1 MVFIRCCPAALLALA
16 WLLTAGVVAPARAD
30 DALLSQDVSALFAA
44 RTARIGPYVA
54 WTYDWAT
61 SYANSY
67 RAAYHVIRHILTA
80 PAGQRGDVL
89 GVLRALQQQSL
100 RQRVSRPAED
110 AYQIARLINRHAAAR
125 LYVLAAEAVAA
136 ACTGSTSQSCINRT
150 LPQLQAASAGILAA
164 RREPVALAKEA
175 SALQD
180 ILDIKQIGD
189 VDVFLAVRPLATRIL
204 VLILRF
210 TEFASIILL
219 VTGSLRRVYVP
230 DTAITR
236 FAVAIAISWSL
247 DYGLLR
253 VERAFNEDSF
263 RANLEAQ
270 VREQETSVNDYVNV
284 LMRGYESS
292 FLAAARV
299 VLKERD

>member
-1 MVFIRCCPAALLALA
+1 MARCNLFLASVTVVFIRCCPAALLALA

-67 RAAYHVIRHILTA
+67 RAAFHVIRHILTA

-136 ACTGSTSQSCINRT
+136 ACTGSTSQSPAIRTAKHAAYVTTTIGTPINT
-150 LPQLQAASAGILAA
+150 SWPAAIWSTSG
-164 RREPVALAKEA
+164 
-175 SALQD
+175 
-180 ILDIKQIGD
+180 
-189 VDVFLAVRPLATRIL
+189 
-204 VLILRF
+204 
-210 TEFASIILL
+210 TERNWMRSQ
-219 VTGSLRRVYVP
+219 TGAPSPPY
-230 DTAITR
+230 I
-236 FAVAIAISWSL
+236 
-247 DYGLLR
+247 
-253 VERAFNEDSF
+253 
-263 RANLEAQ
+263 
-270 VREQETSVNDYVNV
+270 
-284 LMRGYESS
+284 
-292 FLAAARV
+292 
-299 VLKERD
+299 